1 MLAGKNGT
9 WKMAILLN
17 LTFNKTKTKKKKRK
31 ETTLKILPI
40 YGTIVTKL
48 SIYFCVNQTI
58 TLKGKRAVP
67 RSRVPRRNSRREYL
81 GRLIASPT
89 ALNHPAHPVIKIRS
103 VNSKCLIEGEIRR
116 VRVIPS

>member
-17 LTFNKTKTKKKKRK
+17 LTFNKTKTKKKKK
-31 ETTLKILPI
+31 KGNNAKNSI

-67 RSRVPRRNSRREYL
+67 RSRVPRRNSRQEYL

>member
-1 MLAGKNGT
+1 
-9 WKMAILLN
+9 MAQLSL
-17 LTFNKTKTKKKKRK
+17 FR
-31 ETTLKILPI
+31 
-40 YGTIVTKL
+40 KL

-67 RSRVPRRNSRREYL
+67 GYHVVIHGENAL
-81 GRLIASPT
+81 CRLIVSPT

-116 VRVIPS
+116 IRVIPS

>member
-1 MLAGKNGT
+1 
-9 WKMAILLN
+9 MAQLSL
-17 LTFNKTKTKKKKRK
+17 FR
-31 ETTLKILPI
+31 
-40 YGTIVTKL
+40 KL

-67 RSRVPRRNSRREYL
+67 RRNSRRECL
-81 GRLIASPT
+81 CRLIASPT

-116 VRVIPS
+116 IRVIPS